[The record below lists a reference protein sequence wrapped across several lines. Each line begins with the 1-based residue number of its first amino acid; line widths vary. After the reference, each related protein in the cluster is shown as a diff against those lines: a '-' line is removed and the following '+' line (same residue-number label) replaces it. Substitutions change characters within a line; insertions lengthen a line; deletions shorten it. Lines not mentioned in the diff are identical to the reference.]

1 MSNIIEEQQ
10 FVVFKL
16 DNEEFGVPILEVKEI
31 VKNIEIT
38 PVPDSPPF
46 ILGVINLRGKVAP
59 VMDMEKRFNLIRENK
74 ITPEHIIMY
83 EDGNN
88 NLLGVQVDQVLGV
101 LKIATENIKSTPK
114 AVTSKIASDYILG
127 VAVIDNRVILIINL
141 PKILNHENLNR

>member
-1 MSNIIEEQQ
+1 MSTIIEEQQ

-16 DNEEFGVPILEVKEI
+16 DGEEFGVPILEVKEI
-31 VKNIEIT
+31 VKNTEIT

-59 VMDMEKRFNLIRENK
+59 VMDMEKRFNLIRENQ

-83 EDGNN
+83 EDETN
-88 NLLGVQVDQVLGV
+88 NLLGIQVDQVLGV
-101 LKIATENIKSTPK
+101 LKVATENIKPTPK
-114 AVTSKIASDYILG
+114 AVTSKIASDYLRG
-127 VAVIDNRVILIINL
+127 VAVINDRVILIINL